1 MSSTSL
7 TGKVKATLKSALS
20 NNSRAVADAQ
30 NGYDQSVLNV
40 CNGMSSI
47 IASELP
53 VLNSLPANWDEI
65 SKAYINAKTDAL
77 GWTNQVYA
85 KLQST
90 PKSVQNY
97 NNEISKTLANAL
109 KQATKLI
116 NDPGNATAKELLKD
130 DLENIQDIFDLV
142 NTYIT
147 GALNS
152 INYFGVTTLPGAV
165 AQLNTLVDDAYKDAK
180 IDQGKIDDLK
190 QQIADL
196 NEEIFE
202 LAVSLGIS
210 SAAVAAE
217 LAVGIMLLELGPAD
231 AIIIGIAVV
240 ATGAAIALD
249 AVTLVE
255 DQNKVKVLNTQLN
268 SLEQD
273 AAALQIMGDSYK
285 ALAAST
291 TALSA
296 DVENIQSAW
305 QAVEDEMTAAINEIN
320 KAIDEEDATPVDY
333 QALYDDIAAA
343 QTEWNEVYAN
353 CSLLY
358 INVLGNPAQLSIG
371 MSSDQVSA
379 ELDTCPTI
387 DFVTYINNYSSPVAA

>member
-1 MSSTSL
+1 M
-7 TGKVKATLKSALS
+7 
-20 NNSRAVADAQ
+20 
-30 NGYDQSVLNV
+30 
-40 CNGMSSI
+40 
-47 IASELP
+47 
-53 VLNSLPANWDEI
+53 
-65 SKAYINAKTDAL
+65 
-77 GWTNQVYA
+77 
-85 KLQST
+85 
-90 PKSVQNY
+90 
-97 NNEISKTLANAL
+97 
-109 KQATKLI
+109 
-116 NDPGNATAKELLKD
+116 
-130 DLENIQDIFDLV
+130 
-142 NTYIT
+142 
-147 GALNS
+147 
-152 INYFGVTTLPGAV
+152 
-165 AQLNTLVDDAYKDAK
+165 DDAYKDAK

-196 NEEIFE
+196 NGEIFE

-217 LAVGIMLLELGPAD
+217 LAVGILLLPLGPAEF
-231 AIIIGIAVV
+231 IVLGIGVF
-240 ATGAAIALD
+240 ATGAFIALD
-249 AVTLVE
+249 AVKLVE

-333 QALYDDIAAA
+333 QAIYDDIAAA

-353 CSLLY
+353 CTLLY
-358 INVLGNPAQLSIG
+358 INVQGNPAQLSIG

-379 ELDTCPTI
+379 ELDACPTI